1 MEFVR
6 TADTRQLLQTL
17 DQLSRLSHTLA
28 GLREQQG
35 QAAQAAAARQAAEL
49 LSIEQA
55 RRTHVAYAS
64 VVRGRTATRE
74 TARTTGHRPAQGLF
88 PPPLGYPGRPVAPIP
103 AIRPGRAR

>member
-35 QAAQAAAARQAAEL
+35 RAAQAAAARQAAEL
-49 LSIEQA
+49 LNSEQT
-55 RRTHVAYAS
+55 RRTHAAYAS
-64 VVRGRTATRE
+64 VVRGQTATRE
-74 TARTTGHRPAQGLF
+74 TARTTGDRPAQGLV
-88 PPPLGYPGRPVAPIP
+88 PPRLGWPGRPVAPAP
-103 AIRPGRAR
+103 ASRPGRTR